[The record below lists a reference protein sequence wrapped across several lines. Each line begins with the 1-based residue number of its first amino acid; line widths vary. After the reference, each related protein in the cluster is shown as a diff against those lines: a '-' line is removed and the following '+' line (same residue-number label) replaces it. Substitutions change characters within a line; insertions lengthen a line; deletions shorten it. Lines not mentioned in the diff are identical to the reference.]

1 MSDEAE
7 LPQDTPSSAGNK
19 MVSGAEEP
27 GLETELL
34 EEEEAERETP
44 SWNTDSA
51 VWLLLGV

>member
-51 VWLLLGV
+51 VWLLLVV

>member
-34 EEEEAERETP
+34 EEEAERETP